1 MARFDCGDGRS
12 VYYEHHRGAGM
23 PVVLIHGWAM
33 SGRLWAGTVEVLKEA
48 GHAVIVID
56 HRGCGQSDRDF
67 DDVSIAAI
75 AGDVAGIVRH
85 CTDKPAVL
93 NGWSLGGAVAVE
105 AAGLLGSACA
115 GVVLTCG
122 AAPRFIRSEDFPHG
136 GEPGS
141 LEATKAALGGDRAA
155 FFRGLAS
162 GVCALPV
169 SEDMVNWMWAAF
181 IDSGPGVIE
190 SLMDLGRVDQRAA
203 LKALP
208 VPLLSIVGGADA
220 ILDPGVGKA
229 AAEMAPRGTLALIEG
244 CGHAPFI
251 EAAEAYTAAL
261 HDFLAKL

>member
-1 MARFDCGDGRS
+1 MARFECGDGRS
-12 VYYEHHRGAGM
+12 VYYEYHRGDGV
-23 PVVLIHGWAM
+23 PVVLVHGWAM
-33 SGRLWAGTVEVLKEA
+33 SGRIWAGTVEVLKEA
-48 GHAVIVID
+48 GHAVIVVD

-67 DDVSIAAI
+67 DDLSIAAI
-75 AGDVAGIVRH
+75 AGDVAGIVRK
-85 CTDKPAVL
+85 CTDRPAVL
-93 NGWSLGGAVAVE
+93 NGWSLGGAVVVE
-105 AAGLLGSACA
+105 AAGILGSACA

-122 AAPRFIRSEDFPHG
+122 AAPRFIKSDDFPHG

-162 GVCALPV
+162 GVCAVPV
-169 SEDMVNWMWAAF
+169 SDAMVDWMWAAF

-190 SLMDLGRVDQRAA
+190 SLMDLGRVDQREA

-208 VPLLSIVGGADA
+208 VPLLSIVGEADA

-229 AAEMAPRGTLALIEG
+229 AAEMAPKGTLALIEG

-251 EAAEAYTAAL
+251 EAAEAYNAAL
-261 HDFLAKL
+261 LAFLAKL